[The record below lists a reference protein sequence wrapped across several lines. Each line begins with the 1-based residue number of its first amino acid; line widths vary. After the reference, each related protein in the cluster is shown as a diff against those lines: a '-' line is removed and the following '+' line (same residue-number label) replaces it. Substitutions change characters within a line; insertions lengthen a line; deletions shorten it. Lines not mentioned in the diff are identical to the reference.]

1 MKTHINDNELELL
14 FLDDSNLTKD
24 QTNNIRAHLTEC
36 ELCTEKYTRIK
47 SFYSYIENNIAE
59 TEENDSDIAL
69 KLKKQ
74 NTLAEN
80 EKLLNEGK
88 RAITIYNGSYEIIEQ
103 SRKSLLKW
111 MGEFVLYN
119 PIKVTGSLVFIG
131 ILIIVLFNV
140 KKTEKEFVNP
150 SLAIIENNVLSVY
163 NEMGDVLWKRGV
175 PGMSDYRTDISFDN
189 QKDKSNTREL
199 LLDDLNHD
207 GINELLLTGNYSMKG
222 VFARDT
228 IYCFNNV
235 GELKWKYGC
244 GKLAK
249 FSAPRWKFNF
259 LFISDFFTFHDNL
272 KHKERL
278 FVIAGSNYSPTK
290 FFELEI
296 STGKVVQEFYNTG
309 GITATSIFDINGD
322 KKEEIIVGGI
332 NDAFDCAFIAVFN
345 PNSVS
350 GFSASNELYI
360 PKAEQKNTASK
371 YVLIPHTNYGKLVSN
386 SDYNIVSK
394 FLTSREDETITAYVQ
409 EVPAPGHQLN
419 VTASILY
426 NFGKDLK
433 LNSIVPGDDFMAH
446 YSRLYKAG
454 KLKIPLNA
462 DYIEKLAKK
471 VTYLK

>member
-1 MKTHINDNELELL
+1 
-14 FLDDSNLTKD
+14 
-24 QTNNIRAHLTEC
+24 
-36 ELCTEKYTRIK
+36 LC
-47 SFYSYIENNIAE
+47 A
-59 TEENDSDIAL
+59 
-69 KLKKQ
+69 
-74 NTLAEN
+74 
-80 EKLLNEGK
+80 
-88 RAITIYNGSYEIIEQ
+88 
-103 SRKSLLKW
+103 
-111 MGEFVLYN
+111 
-119 PIKVTGSLVFIG
+119 
-131 ILIIVLFNV
+131 
-140 KKTEKEFVNP
+140 
-150 SLAIIENNVLSVY
+150 
-163 NEMGDVLWKRGV
+163 
-175 PGMSDYRTDISFDN
+175 
-189 QKDKSNTREL
+189 
-199 LLDDLNHD
+199 
-207 GINELLLTGNYSMKG
+207 
-222 VFARDT
+222 
-228 IYCFNNV
+228 C
-235 GELKWKYGC
+235 
-244 GKLAK
+244 
-249 FSAPRWKFNF
+249 
-259 LFISDFFTFHDNL
+259 
-272 KHKERL
+272 
-278 FVIAGSNYSPTK
+278 
-290 FFELEI
+290 
-296 STGKVVQEFYNTG
+296 
-309 GITATSIFDINGD
+309 
-322 KKEEIIVGGI
+322 I